1 MMNEFRLIPG
11 SVVEL
16 AMPAA
21 QLQMVT
27 SYIRNI
33 PFPFPL
39 EMPTIQQESD
49 EISSCVFPQV
59 ECIMGL
65 AWEWEPSGVPLHNSS
80 LCSLSILIEWKSVQT
95 IIVQS
100 SIELELKSRP
110 LLVERENL
118 QLEYMLDQQN
128 HFCSSKLLE
137 ETTWNVFLGA
147 WMNVMFSGKKS
158 THAPGGFNV

>member
-1 MMNEFRLIPG
+1 M
-11 SVVEL
+11 
-16 AMPAA
+16 
-21 QLQMVT
+21 
-27 SYIRNI
+27 
-33 PFPFPL
+33 
-39 EMPTIQQESD
+39 QQESD
-49 EISSCVFPQV
+49 EISSCVFLQV

-100 SIELELKSRP
+100 SIELELKSRL

-137 ETTWNVFLGA
+137 QTTWNVFLGA
-147 WMNVMFSGKKS
+147 WMNVIMAPTFCPFSCSFAYYAAFRFAQSITSILIGPFTNSLLSKYGLIKPRS
-158 THAPGGFNV
+158 